1 MEKYKKAFDYMPTK
15 NALKLECGTT
25 IAYFDMESDTS
36 ILYILS
42 AILGFCEDDKDFA
55 EVNRFFKYMATTSDF
70 AKEFYDKY
78 SFIIGKNGK
87 ALVGDVFKTADYGI
101 LIREIYND
109 PIKSK
114 KHK

>member
-1 MEKYKKAFDYMPTK
+1 M
-15 NALKLECGTT
+15 
-25 IAYFDMESDTS
+25 S
-36 ILYILS
+36 I
-42 AILGFCEDDKDFA
+42 
-55 EVNRFFKYMATTSDF
+55 NRFFKYMATTSDF